1 MIPKIIHYCWFGE
14 NPLPESAK
22 KCIASWRKF
31 FPEYKIKEWNEDNFD
46 VNSIPYTQQA
56 YEAKKYAFVSDYA
69 RFWILYKYG
78 GLYFDT
84 DVEIIKPLDD
94 IIERGPFMG
103 IEVKANEG
111 EYPQV
116 APGLGLGVTPGH
128 NLYKVLLDKYATLRF
143 LNEDGSLN
151 QKTIVKYNTEVLQ
164 EQGLQPSND
173 LQEVAGVWIYPA
185 DYFNPLD
192 SLTGK
197 LKLTD
202 NTRSIHWYMNSWS
215 DSSAFR
221 QWLSRMSHRL
231 FGTRIHNIKNT
242 FTGLNNYDT
251 SCVISTN
258 LLVGSYFDDTFL
270 DVIVWSMG

>member
-1 MIPKIIHYCWFGE
+1 MIPKIIHYCWFGG
-14 NPLPESAK
+14 NPLPNSAK

-31 FPEYKIKEWNEDNFD
+31 LPDYEIWQWSEKPLNENEQDLFDKILPFD

-69 RFWILYKYG
+69 RFWILCKYG

-103 IEVKANEG
+103 MELIDQDGFQKVN
-111 EYPQV
+111 
-116 APGLGLGVTPGH
+116 PGLGLGMPEG
-128 NLYKVLLDKYATLRF
+128 NIVLKSLLEKYANLHF
-143 LNEDGSLN
+143 IGKEGGLNL
-151 QKTIVKYNTEVLQ
+151 KTIVDYTSEVLRDY
-164 EQGLQPSND
+164 GLEPKKAI
-173 LQEVAGVWIYPA
+173 QEVAGVWIYPA

-231 FGTRIHNIKNT
+231 FGTKLHQLKHK
-242 FTGLNNYDT
+242 LK
-251 SCVISTN
+251 
-258 LLVGSYFDDTFL
+258 
-270 DVIVWSMG
+270 